1 MSWAAPVLER
11 VLPRSV
17 IESSL
22 RNVYGDPSKV
32 TPELVDRYFDLA
44 TREGNRAALMS
55 RFGGRREPASRKPVS
70 AITQPTLI
78 LWGARDR
85 LIPLAAGERFH
96 AALPGSELVV
106 FDDLGHVPQEED
118 PARTVAALQAF
129 LARR

>member
-1 MSWAAPVLER
+1 M
-11 VLPRSV
+11 
-17 IESSL
+17 
-22 RNVYGDPSKV
+22 

-44 TREGNRAALMS
+44 TREGNRAALMA
-55 RFGGRREPASRKPVS
+55 RFGGRREPASPRPVS

-96 AALPGSELVV
+96 AAIPGSEFVV

-118 PARTVAALQAF
+118 PVRTVAALQAF